1 MKIENTLIRASAG
14 SGKTF
19 QLTNRFIQLL
29 VNGVP
34 PEKVIALTFTKK
46 AAGEFF
52 ERILMKLSNA
62 AMSNDEAELLV
73 KEITFGEKAEIALS
87 QADFTS
93 VLRRLIESMHQ
104 LSLGTIDSF
113 FHRML
118 GLFPFEFGLG
128 GEFEIMSEFERKRAR
143 ANVLEWMFDSRQA
156 DRNARSAIIE
166 SHRLASAGKDKRDFV
181 SAFARHLDECHE
193 LFMRESL
200 GEYWGDP
207 IRIWPEGNPW
217 IKQKDELSKMVE
229 LLENELVLQDNFT
242 KEIHNGW
249 SKIFAHL
256 KTWAPGKSLYH
267 SSEPTVLFSQVL
279 KSLSTMG
286 GGEWE
291 FIQRNKSYT
300 VTNLF
305 ECQLARIMRHCIAC
319 ELENKLIQTKG
330 IHNLLD
336 MFEEHYDEQI
346 RRAGRLT
353 FSDFPMLLAPNNNS
367 PILGGRG
374 PTRLDMEYRLDG
386 QFDHW
391 LLDEFQDTS
400 RAQWRVFES
409 LIDEVMQDPEGQ
421 RTLFCVGDPKQ
432 SIYQWRGGDPTLFDY
447 LETRY
452 QAGVGDDFQ
461 VRSLEKS
468 WRSSSE
474 VLDLV
479 NAVFGNISVLSSYDE
494 YGIAVE
500 RWSRIWKKHESA
512 RKEDIGQALYLTV
525 ENDTDR
531 FLLVADLIREIRP
544 IENGLSCA
552 VIVQKNEVVR
562 NMVNFLRGEIPEVT
576 VVGEST
582 ISPGAD
588 NPLGSALLSLFRAAA
603 HPGDR
608 FSIGHVLLTPIR
620 KHLPESPDERQIILR
635 TIQRKV
641 YERGFKEVA
650 EEWISKIFDDLDEFS
665 RWRAGQFLEMARQF
679 DETGLRDIDEFT
691 RFIPEQE
698 FTDAVEG
705 NVVQVM
711 TVHKA
716 KGLTF
721 DATILPDLEGKRLDE
736 SRRDALYTR
745 KLPDGEMDWIMA
757 TPNSDICGADERLKQ
772 ASNESRSDGFYEK
785 LCQFYVA
792 MTRASNGLYVITNEL
807 KKGGD
812 SRNYPMLLSDCLAK
826 DEGEIKFFGLGK
838 VEAKVLFSRGSFVW
852 IKPKSISSYK
862 DSSKIKLVKINRENE
877 YRIKQCPSIHSDN
890 NIKSDLLFDDAKYNA
905 LDHGQAVHKIFEN
918 IEWFEELDLSKL
930 ETLKTDYPDAFAE
943 FEKCL
948 EDQIFVKY
956 LMKPRDLVQL
966 WRERDFDVV
975 VDGGIISGIFDRVHL
990 FSDHAEIIDFKSDKI
1005 GGGSVKSHISQ
1016 LHSYRKALA
1025 KLTGLDDA
1033 VITCKLFYTY
1043 SREVIEVE

>member
-1 MKIENTLIRASAG
+1 MKIVNTLIRASAG

-19 QLTNRFIQLL
+19 KLTNRFIQLL

-52 ERILMKLSNA
+52 EGILTKLSNA
-62 AMSNDEAELLV
+62 ALCNDEAKLLG
-73 KEITFGEKAEIALS
+73 KEIAFSEKDTINLS
-87 QADFTS
+87 QADFVS
-93 VLRRLIESMHQ
+93 ALRRLIESMPQ

-118 GLFPFEFGLG
+118 GLFPLEFGLG

-143 ANVLEWMFDSRQA
+143 SNVLEWIFDSRKA
-156 DRNARSAIIE
+156 DKSAREAIIE

-181 SAFARHLDECHE
+181 SAFSRHLDDCHE
-193 LFMRESL
+193 LFMRESS

-207 IRIWPEGNPW
+207 LRIWPEGNPW
-217 IKQKDELSKMVE
+217 IKQKDELFEMVE
-229 LLENELVLQDNFT
+229 VLESELDIQDNFT

-249 SKIFAHL
+249 SKIFDHL
-256 KTWAPGKSLYH
+256 KAWAPGKSLYH
-267 SSEPTVLFSQVL
+267 SSKPTVLFSQVL
-279 KSLSTMG
+279 RDLSTMG
-286 GGEWE
+286 DGGWE
-291 FIQRNKSYT
+291 FVQRNKSYT
-300 VTNLF
+300 VSDLF
-305 ECQLARIMRHCIAC
+305 ECQLARMMRHCITC

-336 MFEEHYDEQI
+336 LFEEYYDDQV
-346 RRAGRLT
+346 RKAGRLT
-353 FSDFPMLLAPNNNS
+353 FSDFPMLLAPNKNS

-374 PTRLDMEYRLDG
+374 PNRLDIEYRLDG

-400 RAQWRVFES
+400 RAQWRVFEG

-452 QAGVGDDFQ
+452 QAGIGDDFQ
-461 VRSLEKS
+461 VQSLEKS

-479 NAVFGNISVLSSYDE
+479 NAVFGDLSVLSAYDE
-494 YGIAVE
+494 YGISVE
-500 RWSRIWKKHESA
+500 RWSRIWKKHISA
-512 RKEDIGQALYLTV
+512 RQEDTGQALYLTV

-544 IENGLSCA
+544 TENGLSCA

-562 NMVNFLRGEIPEVT
+562 KMVNFLRGEIPEVT

-608 FSIGHVLLTPIR
+608 FSLGHVLLTPIR
-620 KHLPESPDERQIILR
+620 KHLPEDANERQIVLR
-635 TIQRKV
+635 SIQRRV
-641 YERGFKEVA
+641 YECGFTEVA
-650 EEWISKIFDDLDEFS
+650 EEWISKIFDELDEFS
-665 RWRAGQFLEMARQF
+665 RWRAGQFLDMARQF

-698 FTDAVEG
+698 LTDAVEG

-711 TVHKA
+711 TVHKS

-736 SRRDALYTR
+736 SRREALYTR
-745 KLPDGEMDWIMA
+745 KLPDGEMDWILAM
-757 TPNSDICGADERLKQ
+757 PNSDICGADERLKQ
-772 ASNESRSDGFYEK
+772 ALNESRSDGCYEK

-792 MTRASNGLYVITNEL
+792 LTRASHGLYVITNEL
-807 KKGGD
+807 KKGGG
-812 SRNYPMLLSDCLAK
+812 SRNYPRLLNDALAK
-826 DEGEIKFFGLGK
+826 DEGEVESFGLGK
-838 VEAKVLFSRGSFVW
+838 VDAKVLFSRGSFDW
-852 IKPKSISSYK
+852 IKPKSISSYEC
-862 DSSKIKLVKINRENE
+862 SSKIELVKIKRDHE
-877 YRIKQCPSIHSDN
+877 YTVKQCPSTHSED
-890 NIKSDLLFDDAKYNA
+890 NIKPDLLFDDAVDKA
-905 LDHGQAVHKIFEN
+905 LDHGQAVHKIFEK
-918 IEWFEELDLSKL
+918 IEWFDDLSLSKL
-930 ETLKTDYPDAFAE
+930 QLLQADYPDAFAE
-943 FEKCL
+943 VEKCL
-948 EDQIFVKY
+948 EDESFVKY
-956 LMKPRDLVQL
+956 LIKPHDLVQL
-966 WRERDFDVV
+966 WQERIFDVV
-975 VDGGIISGIFDRVHL
+975 IDGELVSGIFDRVHL
-990 FSDHAEIIDFKSDKI
+990 FPDHAEIIDFKSDKI
-1005 GGGSVKSHISQ
+1005 GGTGVKLHISQ
-1016 LHSYRKALA
+1016 LHSYRKSLA
-1025 KLTGLDDA
+1025 KLTGLDEA
-1033 VITCKLFYTY
+1033 VINCKLFFTY
-1043 SREVIEVE
+1043 SREVIEVD